1 MREGLIPRCSSRQL
15 PDILLPFCWELSSS
29 SEPPAPPLVSP
40 VIRYPMLSNIT
51 SRGSAFIRLWFAWEA
66 PSMSTTTRPLR
77 VSLCKTRR
85 ERTQQDRA
93 RNKELLQPSRDP
105 RRNKPYNWVNATGG
119 QEAVTGMRLETIHNR
134 LVSLQHSNKVGG
146 FFLPDE
152 EGAVIRPTDYVLCIA
167 RWRKAEELE
176 FTDALADGFDE
187 RRPTAE
193 AGMKEREGKSCFEW
207 NIKCPRRSLPST

>member
-1 MREGLIPRCSSRQL
+1 
-15 PDILLPFCWELSSS
+15 
-29 SEPPAPPLVSP
+29 
-40 VIRYPMLSNIT
+40 MLSNIT
-51 SRGSAFIRLWFAWEA
+51 SSGSAFIRLWFAWEA

-105 RRNKPYNWVNATGG
+105 RRKKVCVTRRVTETVVYCGSYLWPGIPQPYNWVNATGG

-167 RWRKAEELE
+167 RVKGAETGDHSSEPKLVSSRHE
-176 FTDALADGFDE
+176 NLRWLLSSVGCPSLCL
-187 RRPTAE
+187 RIQIKLCVLVPSIPRI
-193 AGMKEREGKSCFEW
+193 CFQPQMAFW
-207 NIKCPRRSLPST
+207 